1 MARVGEENFG
11 DGQVKLNFSSRHGWL
26 AGVFLACMSV
36 ALSACAT
43 GSSPAK
49 AEAASQSRSGI
60 PIMGSAE
67 ALSKAD
73 SSKDAADYRVGPQDL
88 LEIAVF
94 QVPDLNRTVRVNT
107 SGEIS
112 LPLIGMVQ
120 AGGRTVQE
128 VEQDISAKLSKSFLQ
143 NPQVSVF
150 VKEFT
155 SQRVTLEGA
164 VAKSGIFPIT
174 GQTSLLQA
182 IAMAGGLGELADPKA
197 VVIFRV
203 IEGKKKAAV
212 FDLTQIRKGT
222 AEDPMIYGDD
232 IVVVQESGSKSLLSR
247 IMKAMPAMG
256 IFTLL

>member
-26 AGVFLACMSV
+26 AGVFLLCMCA
-36 ALSACAT
+36 ALAVGAT
-43 GSSPAK
+43 GVPTMGTPA
-49 AEAASQSRSGI
+49 S
-60 PIMGSAE
+60 
-67 ALSKAD
+67 LSKAD
-73 SSKDAADYRVGPQDL
+73 TSKNSADYRVGPQDL
-88 LEIAVF
+88 LEINVF

-112 LPLIGMVQ
+112 LPLIGRVQ

-128 VEQDISAKLSKSFLQ
+128 VEEDISGKLSKSFLQ

-164 VAKSGIFPIT
+164 VIKSGIYPIT

-203 IEGKKKAAV
+203 IDGKKKAAV
-212 FDLTQIRKGT
+212 FDLKQIRKGT
-222 AEDPMIYGDD
+222 AEDPLIYGDD
-232 IVVVQESGSKSLLSR
+232 IVVVQESGSKSMFSRLL
-247 IMKAMPAMG
+247 KAMPALG
-256 IFTLL
+256 VFTFL